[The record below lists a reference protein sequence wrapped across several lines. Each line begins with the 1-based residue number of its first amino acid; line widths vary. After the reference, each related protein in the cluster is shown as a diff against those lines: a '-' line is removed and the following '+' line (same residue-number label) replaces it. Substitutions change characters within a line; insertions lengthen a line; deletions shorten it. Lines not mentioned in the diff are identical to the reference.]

1 MPLFC
6 DIAYKSSCNMLEC
19 RDQHFSI
26 EGYSSN
32 LVYDLNTCYIQIYL
46 SQAYVSSKNNFTFIK
61 FSISLSRLMGK
72 FHCLHS
78 ENLIQPTLWKL

>member
-46 SQAYVSSKNNFTFIK
+46 SQAYVSSKNN
-61 FSISLSRLMGK
+61 SVRNYNDESEY
-72 FHCLHS
+72 CVALHIYKIF
-78 ENLIQPTLWKL
+78 N